1 MSELGLGTMNF
12 GPNASERDSFEML
25 DRALDAGVNLIDTAD
40 QYGGHL
46 GVGTTESLL
55 GRWLA
60 DRGRRDEVVLATKV
74 HEPMSGRPN
83 DRGLSARHIMA
94 ACDASLKRLQV
105 DHIDLYQMH
114 HLDRAAPWDEIWQAM
129 ETLVAQGKVIY
140 VGCSNFAG
148 WSIAQANEAAKNRHF
163 LGLVSEQSLYN
174 LTERTVELEVI
185 PACESYGLGLLPW
198 SPLAGGLLGG
208 NLTVDA
214 AKRSDGERR
223 QSSGV
228 QQRARGMATQLADWE
243 AFCADVGEEPAV
255 VALAWLMH
263 QPAVTAPLSG
273 PRTMEQLD
281 AAIHATTVRLD
292 AGALS
297 VIDEI
302 FPGPGAAPEAY
313 AW

>member
-1 MSELGLGTMNF
+1 MNF
-12 GPNASERDSFEML
+12 GPNTSEVDSFALL

-55 GRWLA
+55 GRWFA
-60 DRGRRDEVVLATKV
+60 DRGRRDEIVLATKV

-83 DRGLSARHIMA
+83 DQGLSARHIMA
-94 ACDASLKRLQV
+94 ACEASLSRLQV

-140 VGCSNFAG
+140 VGSSNFAG
-148 WSIAQANEAAKNRHF
+148 WSIAQANEAAKNRNF

-185 PACESYGLGLLPW
+185 PACESYGVGMLPW

-208 NLTVDA
+208 SAGSANGG
-214 AKRSDGERR
+214 DGRRGSSAVQER
-223 QSSGV
+223 V
-228 QQRARGMATQLADWE
+228 RGMATQLADWE
-243 AFCADVGEEPAV
+243 ALCADVGEEPAV
-255 VALAWLMH
+255 VATAWLCQ
-263 QPAVTAPLSG
+263 QPGVTAPLVG

-281 AAIHATTVRLD
+281 AAIKAASFELGTDVLT
-292 AGALS
+292 

-302 FPGPGAAPEAY
+302 FPGPGPAPESY